1 MIAIGMNGN
10 DDIMFLK
17 STIMAVKNTLSQ
29 QEFDG
34 EYYSRRQHLGIA

>member
-1 MIAIGMNGN
+1 
-10 DDIMFLK
+10 L
-17 STIMAVKNTLSQ
+17 AVKNTLSQ